1 MTNALVQRID
11 DLQAEARYCRDL
23 KNDRDRALA
32 LASEAQELLS
42 AFIGEKQHESQL
54 HAAMANIWLSFGRDE
69 LVEQEIRKALE
80 AEPLVEPRRP
90 IIEATQHLFFAKFLY
105 ERQRFAEAAEEAR
118 RGLELYSEAQP
129 DGSKE
134 LTYIRQLMTPI
145 LMAGE
150 PPTPLKA

>member
-1 MTNALVQRID
+1 MSGYQRIFE
-11 DLQAEARYCRDL
+11 LQVQAKYQRDL
-23 KNDRDRALA
+23 KKDRERALV
-32 LASEAQELLS
+32 LATEAHELLT
-42 AFIGEKQHESQL
+42 AFVGEKQDESEL
-54 HAAMANIWLSFGRDE
+54 HAAMANIWLSFDRHE

-145 LMAGE
+145 LLAAE
-150 PPTPLKA
+150 PPTTPKA